1 MNLERS
7 IDKLETQIYNS
18 LSEFHASMDTI
29 TNTIERNKDVKN
41 KKVKYKEPVLYRYE
55 KDNKITYLL
64 PSKII
69 DNPHI
74 IK

>member
-41 KKVKYKEPVLYRYE
+41 KKVKYKEPVLLVDYE
-55 KDNKITYLL
+55 KLEV
-64 PSKII
+64 
-69 DNPHI
+69 
-74 IK
+74 